1 MQVYARC
8 IELRTYIEYHK
19 MLYTHKTIS
28 CNHKTMMYLCNHKTI
43 GVTYKKQARRVGL
56 TEGEKEMKNREKIQY
71 STYLGC

>member
-28 CNHKTMMYLCNHKTI
+28 CTYLCNHKTI
-43 GVTYKKQARRVGL
+43 RVTYKKQARRVGL
-56 TEGEKEMKNREKIQY
+56 TEGEKEMKNRGKIQY